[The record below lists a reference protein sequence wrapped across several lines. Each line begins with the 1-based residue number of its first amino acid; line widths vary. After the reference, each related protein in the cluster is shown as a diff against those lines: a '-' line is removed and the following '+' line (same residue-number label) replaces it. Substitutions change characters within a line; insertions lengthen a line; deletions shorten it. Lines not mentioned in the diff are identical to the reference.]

1 MSRSQVLKAE
11 IETHLGSGPSERGK
25 TALRSITDLFI
36 NRATDYSDEQVAVFD
51 EVMQCLLD
59 HTAHDARVEL
69 SSRLAPIPRAP
80 AKIVGTLLKDKDP
93 AVSLPLLRQSS
104 SVSDADLNSFAKS
117 GAPDVLMI
125 VAKRPVINKLV
136 SQELLARNI
145 PDVNRAVLANEGAE
159 ITESSFVKLIG
170 ECENDAALSGLL
182 ASRKDLPEELR
193 PFLDAY
199 KPKVKPPSR
208 GR

>member
-11 IETHLGSGPSERGK
+11 IATHLGPGPSERGK

-59 HTAHDARVEL
+59 HTAHDAKVEL

-93 AVSLPLLRQSS
+93 AVSLPLLRQSPA
-104 SVSDADLNSFAKS
+104 VSDADLNGFVKS
-117 GAPDVLMI
+117 GAPEVLMI
-125 VAKRPVINKLV
+125 VAKRSAINKQV
-136 SQELLARNI
+136 SDELLARNI
-145 PDVNRAVLANEGAE
+145 SDVNRAVLANEGAE
-159 ITESSFVKLIG
+159 ISESSFVRLIG
-170 ECENDAALSGLL
+170 ECENDASLCALLGN
-182 ASRKDLPEELR
+182 RKDLPEELR

-199 KPKVKPPSR
+199 KPKGKAPR
-208 GR
+208 KR